1 MDRLNRTKLHYV
13 AIDFP
18 EPDHEEKILELVKAG
33 LNPND
38 QDKNGWTPLHFAAQE
53 NSISAVRALIKCGA
67 NAELKDVF
75 GNTPLFRAVFSST
88 GNGEII
94 NCLIEAGAN
103 PDSKNKHDVS
113 PKSLAESIG
122 NYDLAKFFR

>member
-18 EPDHEEKILELVKAG
+18 ESEHEAKILELVNAG
-33 LNPND
+33 LDPNN
-38 QDKNGWTPLHFAAQE
+38 QDKNGWTPLHFAAQG

-67 NAELKDVF
+67 NTEVKDVF
-75 GNTPLFRAVFSST
+75 GNTPLFRAVFSSN
-88 GNGEII
+88 GNGDII
-94 NCLIEAGAN
+94 NFLIEDGAD
-103 PDSKNKHDVS
+103 PESKNKHDVS

-122 NYDLAKFFR
+122 NYDITKFFK